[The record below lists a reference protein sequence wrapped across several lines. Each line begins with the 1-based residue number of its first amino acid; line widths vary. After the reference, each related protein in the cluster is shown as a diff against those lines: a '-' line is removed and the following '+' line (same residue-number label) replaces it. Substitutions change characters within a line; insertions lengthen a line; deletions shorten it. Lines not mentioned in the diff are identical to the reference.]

1 MGHLIPNPVTW
12 ISAVIHLGK
21 DTIIWETDV
30 DFISDT
36 VLGLLFP
43 VCLKILS

>member
-1 MGHLIPNPVTW
+1 MGHLIPNLVIW

-21 DTIIWETDV
+21 DPIIWETDV

-36 VLGLLFP
+36 VLELLLP
-43 VCLKILS
+43 VYK